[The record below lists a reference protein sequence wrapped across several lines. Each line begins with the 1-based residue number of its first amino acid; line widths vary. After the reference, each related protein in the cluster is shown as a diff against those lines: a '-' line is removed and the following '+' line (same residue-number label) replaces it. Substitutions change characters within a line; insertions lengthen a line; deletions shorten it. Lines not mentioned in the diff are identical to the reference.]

1 MGSADTV
8 YNLIMSRDGDEY
20 ADATMG
26 MVIIKTDADG
36 KTGRDNAQA

>member
-1 MGSADTV
+1 MDKADTV

-26 MVIIKTDADG
+26 MVIINTNADG
-36 KTGRDNAQA
+36 KKGRDNAQS